1 MDYKVDILREA
12 DAFMSDLTVL
22 DGKDY
27 LDDIK
32 TENSLTEI
40 EGKVGFLTE
49 YRF

>member
-32 TENSLTEI
+32 TEDNLTEI
-40 EGKVGFLTE
+40 EGKVGHLPGYPF
-49 YRF
+49 